1 MRFMLKMKWK
11 KFPSFKK
18 KKEPM
23 KIIGPKPEVKVL
35 PAQPSPSRFSSMT
48 EKDLATKAARRVFGE
63 APEYMGMSSK
73 SMYKLAAESKAT
85 KMENRIFFSTL
96 QKERQASRMKTA
108 SGIKG
113 KKLKVKTPLSPTAKQ
128 IEAGITKGSKL
139 PTSKFALKVAKSR
152 GAIKA
157 YKSAFTKSTKAYPKL
172 LKKYTGEAKTSMFID
187 RTKSAYK
194 PATGFGGE
202 KATETQAFLS
212 MGLKPKGYF
221 SGQEYQGR
229 ISYFKKG
236 KYKSKNKSKIKKMYI
251 D

>member
-23 KIIGPKPEVKVL
+23 KIIGPKPKAEVL
-35 PAQPSPSRFSSMT
+35 PAQPSPSRFASMT

-96 QKERQASRMKTA
+96 RKERQASRLKTA
-108 SGIKG
+108 TGIKG
-113 KKLKVKTPLSPTAKQ
+113 KKLKVKTPLAPSPKQ
-128 IEAGITKGSKL
+128 IQSGVTKGSKL
-139 PTSKFALKVAKSR
+139 PTSKFNLKVAKSR

-157 YKSAFTKSTKAYPKL
+157 YKSAFSKSTKAYPKL
-172 LKKYTGEAKTSMFID
+172 LKKYTGEAKASIFSD

-212 MGLKPKGYF
+212 MGLKPKGYY
-221 SGQEYQGR
+221 SGQQYQGR
-229 ISYFKKG
+229 FTYLKKG
-236 KYKSKNKSKIKKMYI
+236 KYKSKNKTKIKKMYI